1 MKILSKKSSLFIFLV
16 TVIVSSAFHKLWNK
30 PYRSHHNPCIYAN
43 NNQIETEVERASGRS
58 KKVADRIQEAGGL
71 RNFIVDEL
79 LKDRTA
85 DGDLKPLSQRDP
97 GLEESTSLS
106 PAAKERLRKQ
116 KELNETVLKATR
128 SAGMIT
134 IASCLALLYL
144 AKEAGLSQ

>member
-1 MKILSKKSSLFIFLV
+1 MLLLVIL
-16 TVIVSSAFHKLWNK
+16 VIAFAQSSAAWKLK
-30 PYRSHHNPCIYAN
+30 TRSRSTF
-43 NNQIETEVERASGRS
+43 TEIMMTTQGEKIAESIKRDKEKRIAE
-58 KKVADRIQEAGGL
+58 RIQDAGGL
-71 RNFIVDEL
+71 RSYLVDEL
-79 LKDRTA
+79 LKDRTE